1 VLALDESGIAKVI
14 HSAENFIVF
23 SLTGKNETEMTDM
36 NLLLIVRGKAVVEKD
51 ILESIYILIEN
62 GKIHEIGPINEIP
75 VDYQQLEKI
84 EIPEDQTILPGFIDV
99 HIHGVAGAD
108 TMDATTEALTTM
120 AKALPAEGTT
130 SFLATTI
137 TQKHE
142 FIELAL
148 KNAANYR
155 EQHNESGQ
163 AEVLGVHLE
172 GPFINKKRKGAQPE
186 EYIQSP
192 DIELFKRWQE
202 LANGDIKIVTVA
214 PELENGTDFVRYL
227 SDTGVIAS
235 IGHTDAVYEEMK
247 TAVEAGAKQVTH
259 LFNGMRGIHHREPGV
274 AGSALIFKELMVELI
289 ADGKHVRPEVIK
301 FVLAAKGADGMILIT
316 DAMRAKCLKN
326 GIYDLGGQDV
336 HVADGKALLADG
348 TLAGSI
354 LKMNDSFKNTME
366 FADVS
371 LIEAVQMTSVNPAKQ
386 LTIFDRKGS
395 LSIGKDADITVLTN
409 NFEVDL
415 TICRGKIA
423 YKRSKTK

>member
-1 VLALDESGIAKVI
+1 MK
-14 HSAENFIVF
+14 
-23 SLTGKNETEMTDM
+23 
-36 NLLLIVRGKAVVEKD
+36 LLLIVKGKAVVEKD
-51 ILESIYILIEN
+51 ILESIFIYIEN
-62 GKIHEIGPINEIP
+62 GKIQEIGLLNEIP
-75 VDYQQLEKI
+75 AHLNEVEKI
-84 EIPEDQTILPGFIDV
+84 EISEGQTLVPGFIDV

-108 TMDATTEALTTM
+108 TMDATTEALSTM
-120 AKALPAEGTT
+120 ANALPGEGTT

-142 FIELAL
+142 NIEHAL
-148 KNAANYR
+148 INAADYR
-155 EQHNESGQ
+155 EYHNDPGK

-186 EYIQSP
+186 EYILNP

-202 LANGDIKIVTVA
+202 LANGNIKLVTVA

-227 SDTGVIAS
+227 RDTGVIAS

-247 TAVEAGAKQVTH
+247 DAVNAGAKQVTH

-289 ADGKHVRPEVIK
+289 ADGIHVRPEVIK
-301 FVLAAKGADGMILIT
+301 FVLAAKGAEGMILIT

-354 LKMNDSFKNTME
+354 LKMNNSFKNIID
-366 FADVS
+366 FAEVT
-371 LIEAVQMTSVNPAKQ
+371 LLEAVQMASVNPAKQ
-386 LTIFDRKGS
+386 LDIFGRKGS
-395 LSIGKDADITVLTN
+395 IAVGKDADLTILTN
-409 NFEVDL
+409 NYEVDL

-423 YKRSKTK
+423 YKRG

>member
-1 VLALDESGIAKVI
+1 
-14 HSAENFIVF
+14 
-23 SLTGKNETEMTDM
+23 M
-36 NLLLIVRGKAVVEKD
+36 NLLLLVYGKAVVENEIKS
-51 ILESIYILIEN
+51 SIYIYIEN
-62 GKIHEIGPINEIP
+62 GKIQDIGPLTVLPSHYKELVTYDIS
-75 VDYQQLEKI
+75 EK
-84 EIPEDQTILPGFIDV
+84 ETLVPGFIDV

-108 TMDATTEALTTM
+108 TMDATTDALAAM
-120 AKALPAEGTT
+120 AQALPGEGTT
-130 SFLATTI
+130 SYLATTI

-142 FIELAL
+142 NIEKAL
-148 KNAANYR
+148 INAADFGEN
-155 EQHNESGQ
+155 HNEKGQ

-186 EYIQSP
+186 EYILNP
-192 DIELFKRWQE
+192 DIELFKHWQE
-202 LANGDIKIVTVA
+202 LAKGDIKLVTVA
-214 PELENGTDFVRYL
+214 PELENGTEFIQYL
-227 SDTGVIAS
+227 NNTGVIAS
-235 IGHTDAVYEEMK
+235 IGHTDAVYDEVK

-259 LFNGMRGIHHREPGV
+259 LFNGMRGLHHREPGV

-289 ADGKHVRPEVIK
+289 ADGVHVRPEVIK

-371 LIEAVQMTSVNPAKQ
+371 LLEAVKMTSMNPAKQ
-386 LTIFDRKGS
+386 LNVFDRKGS
-395 LSIGKDADITVLTN
+395 ITVGKDADLTILSEN
-409 NFEVDL
+409 YQVQL
-415 TICRGKIA
+415 TICRGEIA
-423 YKRSKTK
+423 YKRS